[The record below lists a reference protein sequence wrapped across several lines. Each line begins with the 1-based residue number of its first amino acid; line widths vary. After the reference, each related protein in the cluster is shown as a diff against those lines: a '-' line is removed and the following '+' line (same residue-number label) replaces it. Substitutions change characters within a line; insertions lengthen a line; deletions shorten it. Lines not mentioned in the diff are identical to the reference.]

1 VRKSRLIAG
10 IVALAA
16 LVAVASLLASGA
28 SAQKEQ
34 PQQKKLTFGIVV
46 HVLGNPFIQ
55 QIIDGAMAAG
65 RDLGV
70 TVKAAGP
77 NNGDANV
84 MLKDIQDLFGAGA
97 AGVAT
102 SCQSESL
109 VKPLNQLIAAGKP
122 VVSFNI
128 TCHDL
133 NAPYVGER
141 SVNSGRILGGLIGQK
156 LGGQRATG
164 KVVTGICFPGIPVL
178 VNRNKGVVQGLKK
191 AAPKLT
197 VKGPFDVKVAQTDN
211 FAHWQQ
217 LYAANR
223 DSKAF
228 VGLCAPDVTSLGKL
242 NSQIGDKLTAGG
254 YDTTSANLAAIRA
267 GHAYVTL
274 GQNPFV
280 QGYLPILMMY
290 DAVTKHAKLGKGF
303 VESGTEIVDAGGA
316 TEPYDLGHITFKQ
329 VEALAGS
336 PSKTAA
342 YYGRL
347 FKGPKAP
354 LKNWRKAMEPL
365 ANEGK

>member
-1 VRKSRLIAG
+1 MRKSRLVAG
-10 IVALAA
+10 IAA
-16 LVAVASLLASGA
+16 FAAIATAGSLLASTA
-28 SAQKEQ
+28 SAQKQQ
-34 PQQKKLTFGIVV
+34 PQKKLTFGFVV

-84 MLKDIQDLFGAGA
+84 MLKDIQDFFGAGA

-109 VKPLNQLIAAGKP
+109 VKPLNQLIAAHKP

-141 SVNSGRILGGLIGQK
+141 SVNSGRILGSLIGAK

-178 VNRNKGVVQGLKK
+178 TNRNKGVVAGLKRS
-191 AAPKLT
+191 APKLT

-217 LYAANR
+217 LYAANH
-223 DSKAF
+223 DAKAF
-228 VGLCAPDVTSLGKL
+228 IGLCAPDVTSLGKL
-242 NSQIGDKLTAGG
+242 NSQIGDKLVAGG
-254 YDTTSANLAAIRA
+254 YDTTSANLAAIKS

-290 DAVTKHAKLGKGF
+290 DAVVHHAKLPKGF

-316 TEPYDLGHITFKQ
+316 TEPYNLGHISFTQ
-329 VEALAGS
+329 VEALAAS

-342 YYGRL
+342 FYGRL

-354 LKNWRKAMEPL
+354 LKNWQKVVEPL

>member
-1 VRKSRLIAG
+1 VRKPRVIAG
-10 IVALAA
+10 IAALAA
-16 LVAVASLLASGA
+16 LATVGSVLASTA
-28 SAQKEQ
+28 SAQKQQ
-34 PQQKKLTFGIVV
+34 PQKKLTFGFVV

-84 MLKDIQDLFGAGA
+84 MLKDIQDFFGAGA

-109 VKPLNQLIAAGKP
+109 VKPLNQLIASGKP

-141 SVNSGRILGGLIGQK
+141 SVNSGRILGGLIGEK
-156 LGGQRATG
+156 LGGARATG

-178 VNRNKGVVQGLKK
+178 TNRNKGVEQGLKK

-197 VKGPFDVKVAQTDN
+197 VKGPFNVGVAQTDN
-211 FAHWQQ
+211 FSHWQQ
-217 LYAANR
+217 LYAANH
-223 DSKAF
+223 DAKAF
-228 VGLCAPDVTSLGKL
+228 IGLCAPDVTSLGKL
-242 NSQIGDKLTAGG
+242 NSQIGDKLVAGG
-254 YDTTSANLAAIRA
+254 YDTTSANLAAIKA

-290 DAVTKHAKLGKGF
+290 DAIKKHAKLRQGF

-316 TEPYDLGHITFKQ
+316 TEPYNLGHISFKQ
-329 VEALAGS
+329 VEALAAS

-342 YYGRL
+342 FYGRL

-354 LKNWRKAMEPL
+354 LKNWQKVMEPL

>member
-1 VRKSRLIAG
+1 VQKWRLTIG
-10 IVALAA
+10 IVALAT
-16 LVAVASLLASGA
+16 LTAVVSVLASGA
-28 SAQKEQ
+28 SAQKQ
-34 PQQKKLTFGIVV
+34 QTQQKKLTFGFVV

-70 TVKAAGP
+70 TVKVAGP

-84 MLKDIQDLFGAGA
+84 MLKDIQDFFGAGA
-97 AGVAT
+97 DGVAT

-109 VKPLNQLIAAGKP
+109 VKPLNQVIASGKP
-122 VVSFNI
+122 VASFNI

-141 SVNSGRILGGLIGQK
+141 SVNSGRILGGLVGQK

-178 VNRNKGVVQGLKK
+178 TNRNKGVVQGLKR

-217 LYAANR
+217 LYAANH
-223 DSKAF
+223 DATAF

-242 NSQIGDKLTAGG
+242 NSQIGDKLVAGG
-254 YDTTSANLAAIRA
+254 YDTTSANLAAIKA

-290 DAVTKHAKLGKGF
+290 DAVTKHRKLPKGF

-316 TEPYDLGHITFKQ
+316 TEPYNLGHISFKQ
-329 VEALAGS
+329 VEALAKS
-336 PSKTAA
+336 PAKTAVF
-342 YYGRL
+342 YGRL
-347 FKGPKAP
+347 FKGPNAP

>member
-1 VRKSRLIAG
+1 VIAA
-10 IVALAA
+10 VTAVAALAT
-16 LVAVASLLASGA
+16 VGSVLASTA
-28 SAQKEQ
+28 SAQKQE
-34 PQQKKLTFGIVV
+34 PQKKLTFGFVV

-84 MLKDIQDLFGAGA
+84 MLKDIQDLFGSGA

-109 VKPLNQLIAAGKP
+109 VKPLNQLIASGKP
-122 VVSFNI
+122 VVTFNI

-141 SVNSGRILGGLIGQK
+141 SVNSGRILGGLIGEK
-156 LGGQRATG
+156 LGGARATG

-178 VNRNKGVVQGLKK
+178 VNRNKGVTEGLKK
-191 AAPKLT
+191 AAPKLS
-197 VKGPFDVKVAQTDN
+197 VKGPFNVGVAQTDN

-217 LYAANR
+217 LYAANH
-223 DSKAF
+223 DAKAF
-228 VGLCAPDVTSLGKL
+228 IGLCAPDVTSLGKL
-242 NSQIGDKLTAGG
+242 NSQIGDKLVAGG
-254 YDTTSANLAAIRA
+254 YDTTSANLAAIKN

-290 DAVTKHAKLGKGF
+290 DAVTKHAKLRKAF
-303 VESGTEIVDAGGA
+303 VESGTEIVDAGA
-316 TEPYDLGHITFKQ
+316 TEPYNLGHISFKQ

-336 PSKTAA
+336 PKLTAA

-354 LKNWRKAMEPL
+354 LKHWQTAMEPL

>member
-1 VRKSRLIAG
+1 VRKPRVIAAVAA
-10 IVALAA
+10 IAALAA
-16 LVAVASLLASGA
+16 VGSVLASTA
-28 SAQKEQ
+28 SAQK
-34 PQQKKLTFGIVV
+34 QKPEAKLTFGFVV

-65 RDLGV
+65 KSLGV

-77 NNGDANV
+77 PDGDPNV
-84 MLKDIQDLFGAGA
+84 MLKDIQDFFAAGA

-109 VKPLNQLIAAGKP
+109 VKPLNALIKAGKP

-141 SVNSGRILGGLIGQK
+141 SVNSGRILGGLIGEK

-178 VNRNKGVVQGLKK
+178 VNRNKGVVEGLKK
-191 AAPKLT
+191 AAPKIT

-211 FAHWQQ
+211 FAHWQS
-217 LYAANR
+217 LYAANH
-223 DSKAF
+223 DAKAF
-228 VGLCAPDVTSLGKL
+228 IGLCAPDVTSLGKL
-242 NSQIGDKLTAGG
+242 NSQIGDKLTTGG
-254 YDTTSANLAAIRA
+254 YDTTSANLAAIKA

-290 DAVTKHAKLGKGF
+290 DHIVHHRALTKGF

-316 TEPYDLGHITFKQ
+316 TEPYGLGHISFAQ
-329 VEALAGS
+329 VEALSKS
-336 PSKTAA
+336 PAKTAT
-342 YYGRL
+342 YYGQL
-347 FKGPKAP
+347 FKGSKAP
-354 LKNWRKAMEPL
+354 LKQWWTKLEPL
-365 ANEGK
+365 ANESK

>member
-1 VRKSRLIAG
+1 VQKSRLIAG

-16 LVAVASLLASGA
+16 LAAVGSVLASTA
-28 SAQKEQ
+28 SAQKQQPEQ
-34 PQQKKLTFGIVV
+34 KLTFGFVV

-84 MLKDIQDLFGAGA
+84 MLKDIQDFFGAGA

-109 VKPLNQLIAAGKP
+109 VKPLNQLIASGKP
-122 VVSFNI
+122 VASFNI

-141 SVNSGRILGGLIGQK
+141 SVNSGRILGSLIGAK

-164 KVVTGICFPGIPVL
+164 KVITGICFPGIPVL
-178 VNRNKGVVQGLKK
+178 DNRNKGVVEGLKK
-191 AAPKLT
+191 VSPKLS

-211 FAHWQQ
+211 FAHWQS
-217 LYAANR
+217 LYAANH
-223 DSKAF
+223 DAKAF
-228 VGLCAPDVTSLGKL
+228 IGLCAPDVTSLGKL

-254 YDTTSANLAAIRA
+254 YDTTSANLAAIKD

-290 DAVTKHAKLGKGF
+290 DAIKKHAKLRKGF

-316 TEPYDLGHITFKQ
+316 TEPYNLGHISFKE
-329 VEALAGS
+329 VEALAAS

-342 YYGRL
+342 FYGRL
-347 FKGPKAP
+347 FKGPNAP
-354 LKNWRKAMEPL
+354 LKTWQKAVEPL
-365 ANEGK
+365 VNEGK

>member
-1 VRKSRLIAG
+1 MQKSRLIAG

-16 LVAVASLLASGA
+16 LAAVGSVLASTA
-28 SAQKEQ
+28 SAQKQRPEQ
-34 PQQKKLTFGIVV
+34 KLTFGFVV

-84 MLKDIQDLFGAGA
+84 MLKDIQDFFGAGA

-122 VVSFNI
+122 VASFNI

-141 SVNSGRILGGLIGQK
+141 SVNSGRILGSLIGAK
-156 LGGQRATG
+156 LGGARATG

-178 VNRNKGVVQGLKK
+178 TNRNKGVVEGLKK
-191 AAPKLT
+191 TAPKLT

-211 FAHWQQ
+211 FAHWQS
-217 LYAANR
+217 LYAANH
-223 DSKAF
+223 DAKAF
-228 VGLCAPDVTSLGKL
+228 IGLCAPDVTSLGKL

-254 YDTTSANLAAIRA
+254 YDTTSANLAAIGA

-290 DAVTKHAKLGKGF
+290 DAVTKHAKLPKGF

-316 TEPYDLGHITFKQ
+316 TEPYNLGHISFKEVQ
-329 VEALAGS
+329 ALAGS

-342 YYGRL
+342 FYGRL
-347 FKGPKAP
+347 FKGANAP
-354 LKNWRKAMEPL
+354 LKNWQKAVEPL

>member
-1 VRKSRLIAG
+1 VRKPRVIAAVAA
-10 IVALAA
+10 IAALAA
-16 LVAVASLLASGA
+16 VGSVLASTA
-28 SAQKEQ
+28 SAQK
-34 PQQKKLTFGIVV
+34 QKPEAKLTFGFVV

-84 MLKDIQDLFGAGA
+84 MLKDIQDFFGAGA

-109 VKPLNQLIAAGKP
+109 VKPLNQLIASGKP

-141 SVNSGRILGGLIGQK
+141 SVNSGRILGGLIGSK
-156 LGGQRATG
+156 LGGARATG

-178 VNRNKGVVQGLKK
+178 TNRNKGVVEGLKK

-217 LYAANR
+217 LYAANH
-223 DSKAF
+223 DAKAF
-228 VGLCAPDVTSLGKL
+228 IGLCAPDVTSLGKL
-242 NSQIGDKLTAGG
+242 NSQIGDKLVAGG
-254 YDTTSANLAAIRA
+254 YDTTSANLAAIKT

-290 DAVTKHAKLGKGF
+290 DAIKKHAKLKKGF

-316 TEPYDLGHITFKQ
+316 TEPYNLGHISFKQ
-329 VEALAGS
+329 VEELAGS

-347 FKGPKAP
+347 FKGKNAP
-354 LKNWRKAMEPL
+354 LKNWQKAMEPL